1 METKLSPSQWQLAS
15 VWERTEPCR
24 GGGTG
29 NSHFWL
35 MKCGCSVLFFP
46 SFLCFPLHP
55 LLGQA
60 LPFSVASGWD
70 LTPVDLRRRRK
81 WLFVFLLLSNEQTT
95 NPVRQVSFR
104 TFRSV
109 LRNHDLLNFP
119 AAAGDRREFY
129 AKPTPSIRQLRL
141 QQKKIE
147 FEMSLVQLVQSCEVS
162 GYLGWEE
169 IYFKLW
175 RRGGGV
181 LLPHRRLQNS
191 WKFRR

>member
-1 METKLSPSQWQLAS
+1 
-15 VWERTEPCR
+15 
-24 GGGTG
+24 
-29 NSHFWL
+29 
-35 MKCGCSVLFFP
+35 MKCGCSVLFVP

-60 LPFSVASGWD
+60 LSFSVVWD
-70 LTPVDLRRRRK
+70 LAPVDLRHRRK

-95 NPVRQVSFR
+95 NLVRQVSFR

-109 LRNHDLLNFP
+109 RRNHDLLNFP

-141 QQKKIE
+141 QQRKIE
-147 FEMSLVQLVQSCEVS
+147 FEMSLVQLVQ
-162 GYLGWEE
+162 
-169 IYFKLW
+169 KLW
-175 RRGGGV
+175 GQRKFGFGGNLLLGCGV

-191 WKFRR
+191 WKVRWWGKKIKPDECFWTWRRCLRWLVALLSSYFFRQTKIW